1 MASGIPIKMVQLYMG
16 HSNYST
22 TADIYAHL
30 NPEAL
35 DASGACMEN
44 LLVPKAATESEDAE
58 NGGKE
63 VMLP

>member
-1 MASGIPIKMVQLYMG
+1 MVQLYMG

-35 DASGACMEN
+35 DASAACMES
-44 LLVPKAATESEDAE
+44 LLVPKTAEGGTKGGDA
-58 NGGKE
+58 
-63 VMLP
+63 P